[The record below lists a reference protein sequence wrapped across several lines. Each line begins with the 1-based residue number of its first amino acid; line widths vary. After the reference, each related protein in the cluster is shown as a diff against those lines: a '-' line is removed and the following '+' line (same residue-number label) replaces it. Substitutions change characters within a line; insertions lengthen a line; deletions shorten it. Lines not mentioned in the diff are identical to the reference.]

1 MGEGDFVYSYDY
13 GYSRDFGNG
22 VENYECDGCRNDGFT
37 HMGCGDCPHNEE
49 RIREY
54 ERKYCR

>member
-1 MGEGDFVYSYDY
+1 MGEEDIIYTPTRDY
-13 GYSRDFGNG
+13 GNG

-37 HMGCGDCPHNEE
+37 HMGCGDCLHNDE

-54 ERKYCR
+54 YRKYVR